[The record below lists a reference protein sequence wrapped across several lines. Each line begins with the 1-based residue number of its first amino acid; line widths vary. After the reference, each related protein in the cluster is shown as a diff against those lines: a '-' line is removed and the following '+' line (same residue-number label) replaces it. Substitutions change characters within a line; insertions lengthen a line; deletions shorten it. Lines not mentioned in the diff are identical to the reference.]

1 MPEKEIFQKSL
12 MRTTSWRGS
21 PQADDDDY
29 ESCDVKSWLFLRTL
43 TKGIQVNGTRTR
55 QARVRLK
62 GVKVYVTAVKG
73 IVVRR
78 WNFDEHRKA
87 RRLSKSDY
95 IDLTY
100 SFATR
105 PLIIYNTFFSN
116 MSYSLS
122 LFRTAKENSTR
133 FFSMRYIH
141 GTLKW
146 TYSGS

>member
-1 MPEKEIFQKSL
+1 MNFSKIAYEDNCVKRE
-12 MRTTSWRGS
+12 S

-29 ESCDVKSWLFLRTL
+29 DDESCDVQTWLFLRTL
-43 TKGIQVNGTRTR
+43 TKGIQVNEVNDTRTR
-55 QARVRLK
+55 QARVRLE

-116 MSYSLS
+116 MSYSLN
-122 LFRTAKENSTR
+122 LFTTAKENFTR

-141 GTLKW
+141 GTLK
-146 TYSGS
+146 

>member
-1 MPEKEIFQKSL
+1 
-12 MRTTSWRGS
+12 MRTTVWR
-21 PQADDDDY
+21 
-29 ESCDVKSWLFLRTL
+29 ESQPFRSRRKQMMMTMKVVMYVKTWLFLRTL
-43 TKGIQVNGTRTR
+43 TKGIQVNGVNGTRTR
-55 QARVRLK
+55 QARVRPG

-105 PLIIYNTFFSN
+105 PLIIYNSFFSN
-116 MSYSLS
+116 MSYSLN
-122 LFRTAKENSTR
+122 LFTTAKENSTR
-133 FFSMRYIH
+133 FFLMRCIH

-146 TYSGS
+146 TYSSS

>member
-1 MPEKEIFQKSL
+1 MKRESTVPK
-12 MRTTSWRGS
+12 S

-29 ESCDVKSWLFLRTL
+29 ESCDVKTRLFLRTL
-43 TKGIQVNGTRTR
+43 TKGIQVNGVNGTRTR
-55 QARVRLK
+55 QARVRLG

-116 MSYSLS
+116 MSYSLN
-122 LFRTAKENSTR
+122 LFTTAKENSTR
-133 FFSMRYIH
+133 FFSISMVP
-141 GTLKW
+141 
-146 TYSGS
+146 

>member
-1 MPEKEIFQKSL
+1 MKRESTVPKL
-12 MRTTSWRGS
+12 
-21 PQADDDDY
+21 PQADDDNY

-43 TKGIQVNGTRTR
+43 TKGIQVNEVNGTRTR
-55 QARVRLK
+55 QARVRLG

-87 RRLSKSDY
+87 RRLSKNDY

-116 MSYSLS
+116 MSYSLN
-122 LFRTAKENSTR
+122 LFTTDKENSTR

-146 TYSGS
+146 TYSSS